1 MESLNDDYGSVF
13 MILAKSRGKL
23 GSLKNSLGLALSVR
37 ATISDSKSD
46 FHKEFPYVIP
56 PIYRKLADELLVE
69 LHLLSHQ
76 KNFINNSIFA
86 TGLKEIFRTFT
97 NGYKPNDHI
106 SKLFNA
112 ICNSNG
118 FNPIEINNMSEQLII
133 KVNSFT
139 KDDLNIFL
147 EQLKSENKEKGYYS
161 RINAIGIY
169 KLLSELPYYKDLKEK
184 DLNTEIKNISDLL
197 DFPYSRVEKDISMY
211 KSNIKKMK
219 QALEIIALNTSQK

>member
-1 MESLNDDYGSVF
+1 

-23 GSLKNSLGLALSVR
+23 GSLKNYLGLALSVR

-76 KNFINNSIFA
+76 KNFKNNSIFA
-86 TGLKEIFRTFT
+86 TGLIEIFTKFT

-118 FNPIEINNMSEQLII
+118 FDPIEINRLSEQLII
-133 KVNSFT
+133 KANSIT
-139 KDDLNIFL
+139 KEDLNKFL
-147 EQLKSENKEKGYYS
+147 EQLKNESEEKTYYS

-169 KLLSELPYYKDLKEK
+169 KLVSELSYSKSLKLEDLT
-184 DLNTEIKNISDLL
+184 NEITNISELL
-197 DFPYSRVEKDISMY
+197 GYKYSRVEKDISMY
-211 KSNIKKMK
+211 KSNIEKMK
-219 QALEIIALNTSQK
+219 QALEIISLNTSSK

>member
-1 MESLNDDYGSVF
+1 

-23 GSLKNSLGLALSVR
+23 GSLKNYLGLALSVR

-76 KNFINNSIFA
+76 KNFKSNSIFA
-86 TGLKEIFRTFT
+86 TGLKEIFTKFT
-97 NGYKPNDHI
+97 NGYKPNEHK

-112 ICNSNG
+112 ICNCNG
-118 FNPIEINNMSEQLII
+118 FDPNEINNMSDQLTT
-133 KVNSFT
+133 KLNSFT
-139 KDDLNIFL
+139 KDELNTFL
-147 EQLKSENKEKGYYS
+147 KQIKTENNNNSYYS

-169 KLLSELPYYKDLKEK
+169 KLVTEIDCHKDLKEE
-184 DLNTEIKNISDLL
+184 EINNEITKISDNLG
-197 DFPYSRVEKDISMY
+197 YQNSRVQKDISMY
-211 KSNIKKMK
+211 KSNIEKMK
-219 QALEIIALNTSQK
+219 QALEIIALNLSSK